1 MVMNNAK
8 NSMKKYFLQKG
19 TNYEGPFDFEEL
31 KSKNISKETYVWY
44 EGLTEWAKAGKLKE
58 LIILFNIPPFGL
70 NIKSS
75 THSPIENKVQNLGST
90 KNSKIIKVSL
100 IISTILI
107 IVVLFY
113 FLNFV

>member
-1 MVMNNAK
+1 MNKAK

-19 TNYEGPFDFEEL
+19 TNYEGPFDLEEL

-44 EGLTEWAKAGKLKE
+44 EGLTEWTKACKLKE
-58 LIILFNIPPFGL
+58 LIVLFNIPPFGL

-75 THSPIENKVQNLGST
+75 IHSPIENKVQNIEST
-90 KNSKIIKVSL
+90 KNSKIIKIAL
-100 IISTILI
+100 ITTTILLI
-107 IVVLFY
+107 AILLY